1 MLFAITCTDKP
12 ESLPIRLA
20 TRDAH
25 IAYLRGHAASLVQ
38 AGPLLDP
45 QGRPCGSLLLVDV
58 ADAAAAEALT
68 AGDPYGRAGL
78 FESVVVRPFRS
89 VFRDGALVG

>member
-1 MLFAITCTDKP
+1 MLFSITCTDKP

-20 TRDAH
+20 TRDSH
-25 IAYLRGHAASLVQ
+25 IAYLRSHAASLVQ

-58 ADAAAAEALT
+58 EDGAAAQALT
-68 AGDPYGRAGL
+68 AGDPYGKAGL
-78 FESVVVRPFRS
+78 FESVVIRRYRT
-89 VFRDGALVG
+89 VFRDGAVVE

>member
-20 TRDAH
+20 TRDTH
-25 IAYLRGHAASLVQ
+25 IAYLRSHVASLVQ

-58 ADAAAAEALT
+58 ADADAAHALA
-68 AGDPYGRAGL
+68 AGDPYGKAGL
-78 FESVVVRPFRS
+78 FESVVVRAYRS
-89 VFRDGALVG
+89 VFRDGAMVG